1 MHLASNS
8 TAEVDQE
15 ESLEFKQ
22 NQSRETKR
30 MLYWYVNAFT
40 YMTYFL
46 QF

>member
-30 MLYWYVNAFT
+30 LVCKSFT